1 MAKLKLKK
9 PLEYC
14 GVKYE
19 EIEYD
24 LDALTGDDLLIAEAE
39 MNAAGVFS
47 NEPYLAKF
55 YQMAVFARS
64 AKIDSAM
71 MRKLSVKDFTEA
83 TTAVLIFFGQPG

>member
-1 MAKLKLKK
+1 MKLKLKK

-39 MNAAGVFS
+39 MTAQGMVAPIIDLS
-47 NEPYLAKF
+47 KI
-55 YQMAVFARS
+55 YQANVFARA

-71 MRKLSVKDFTEA
+71 MRKLSARDFSNA
-83 TTAVLIFFGQPG
+83 TAAVMGFFGE

>member
-1 MAKLKLKK
+1 MNKLKLKK

-24 LDALTGDDLLIAEAE
+24 LDSLTGDDLLIAEAE
-39 MNAAGVFS
+39 MNATGVLV
-47 NEPYLAKF
+47 NEPYLAKS
-55 YQMAVFARS
+55 YQATVFARA

-71 MRKLSVKDFTEA
+71 MRKLGVKDFTEA
-83 TTAVLIFFGQPG
+83 TSLVLRFFGE